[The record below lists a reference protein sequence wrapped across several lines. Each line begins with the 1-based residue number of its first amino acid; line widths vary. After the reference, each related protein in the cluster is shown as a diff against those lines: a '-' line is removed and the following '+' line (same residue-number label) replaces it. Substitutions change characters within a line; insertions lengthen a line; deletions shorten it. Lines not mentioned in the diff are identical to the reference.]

1 MNVVREPMVRWA
13 RRAYRALLVVLLIVA
28 MLVAAPSAMA
38 QRKKK
43 KEEVDTGPKKS
54 YVLPY
59 FIVMM
64 LAGVG
69 IMTVCRPGSRKDRPE
84 EKRKPTE

>member
-1 MNVVREPMVRWA
+1 MNPVRRHTARWA
-13 RRAYRALLVVLLIVA
+13 RRAYRAFLVVLLVVA
-28 MLVAAPSAMA
+28 MLITAPSAMA
-38 QRKKK
+38 QRGKKK
-43 KEEVDTGPKKS
+43 QEVDTEAKKS

-64 LAGVG
+64 LVGVG
-69 IMTVCRPGSRKDRPE
+69 VMTVCRPGSRKDRPD

>member
-1 MNVVREPMVRWA
+1 MNAVRRQTARWA
-13 RRAYRALLVVLLIVA
+13 RRAYRAFLVVLLVVA
-28 MLVAAPSAMA
+28 MLITAPSAVA
-38 QRKKK
+38 QRGKKK
-43 KEEVDTGPKKS
+43 QEVDSGPKKS

-64 LAGVG
+64 LVGVG
-69 IMTVCRPGSRKDRPE
+69 VMTVCRPGSRKDRPD